1 MSKSFNIKE
10 LKVIL
15 ENDDVID
22 FSYDEQKGELIIYQ
36 IMNPKII
43 DDNFNELESRIENL
57 ETSLRLRYLG
67 ELNNLK
73 SRIEKLEK
81 NHE

>member
-43 DDNFNELESRIENL
+43 DSNFNELESRIENL

-73 SRIEKLEK
+73 SRVEKLEK

>member
-43 DDNFNELESRIENL
+43 DGNFNELESRIENL

-73 SRIEKLEK
+73 SRVEKLEK

>member
-22 FSYDEQKGELIIYQ
+22 FSYDEQKEELIIYQ

-43 DDNFNELESRIENL
+43 DSNFNELESRIENL

-73 SRIEKLEK
+73 SRVEKLEK

>member
-22 FSYDEQKGELIIYQ
+22 FSYDEQKEELIMYQ

-43 DDNFNELESRIENL
+43 DSNFNELESRIENL

-73 SRIEKLEK
+73 SRVEKLEK